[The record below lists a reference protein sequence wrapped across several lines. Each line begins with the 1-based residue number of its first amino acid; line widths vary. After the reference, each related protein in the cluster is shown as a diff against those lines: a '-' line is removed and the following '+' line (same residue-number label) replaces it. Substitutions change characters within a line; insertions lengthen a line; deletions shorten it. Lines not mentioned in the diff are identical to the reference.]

1 MAINLRV
8 SFNPYSGD
16 NGLVGFANVIF
27 NGEYALEGVKIREG
41 KYGAIVELPQY
52 SISRKDENGN
62 PVKDQSGKQLYD
74 YKDVLHPTSPEVN
87 AAFSKLIK
95 QEYINVRN
103 GKSSPK
109 GGTDY
114 QMDGSFEISNVYVT
128 PLDREDNLVGLGT
141 VHLGNKFVFD
151 KVRIKEGD
159 KGLFIEGPM
168 YRTTKKDDNGDPLVN
183 DKGENEFEYK
193 AYFHAITTEA
203 YEKLRDCVVDAL
215 NKKASYG
222 QKQTAEQ
229 ALGNN
234 NAADDFIPFIEN
246 NQGQGR

>member
-41 KYGAIVELPQY
+41 KYGPLVELPRY
-52 SISRKDENGN
+52 PISRKDENGN

-74 YKDVLHPTSPEVN
+74 YKDVLHPTSPEIN

-95 QEYINVRN
+95 QEYINVKN
-103 GKSSPK
+103 GISSPK
-109 GGTDY
+109 VGTDY

-141 VHLGNKFVFD
+141 VHFGNKFVFN
-151 KVRIKEGD
+151 KVRIKMGD
-159 KGLFIEGPM
+159 KGLYVEGDK
-168 YRTTKKDDNGDPLVN
+168 YRDLDKYENGDPILN
-183 DKGENEFEYK
+183 DKGEHQFVYRP
-193 AYFHAITTEA
+193 YFHAITTET
-203 YEKLRDCVVDAL
+203 YEMLRDCIVDEL
-215 NKKASYG
+215 NRKTTYG
-222 QKQTAEQ
+222 QKQTNEQ
-229 ALGNN
+229 TLGYNN
-234 NAADDFIPFIEN
+234 SADDFIPFIEN